1 MPNVNAYCTSAD
13 IVAKLPFLLRNA
25 GSDKAL
31 ITEAQLTEQCDSIAA
46 EMDSR
51 FGAVGIDT
59 PIDIT
64 VSERLE
70 RNIKRIAINGV
81 CASILKSTPNQERYA
96 QLQESYEEQY
106 YRDIAKIERDG
117 LGTDGSEKPSGAP
130 TYGPDKYVSAFQPL
144 VPNSLDP
151 TQWGRW

>member
-13 IVAKLPFLLRNA
+13 IVAKLPFLLRNVE
-25 GSDKAL
+25 STKAL
-31 ITEAQLTEQCDSIAA
+31 ITEEQITGQCDDIAA

-51 FGAVGIDT
+51 FRAVGIDT
-59 PIDIT
+59 PIDVT

-70 RNIKRIAINGV
+70 RNIKRIAINGT

-96 QLQESYEEQY
+96 SLQETYEEQY
-106 YRDIAKIERDG
+106 YRDIARIEKDG
-117 LGTDGSEKPSGAP
+117 LGTEGSEKPSGAP
-130 TYGPDKYVSAFQPL
+130 SYGPDKYVSAFQPL